1 MLVLNYGVIV
11 IVGVLTVGGHVQTVS
26 MNAMI
31 GMIAHWQGI
40 AETWIDMRSFSICI
54 IKKNMN
60 N

>member
-1 MLVLNYGVIV
+1 MHVLSHGVVAI
-11 IVGVLTVGGHVQTVS
+11 IGVLTVGAPVLTVG